1 MCKAKTYRIKGLISF
16 APKSFK
22 DERGSFFESFS
33 NKEFQ
38 KIVNDVCF
46 VQDNQSL
53 SKYGVVR
60 GLHYQIGPYEQSKLI
75 RVARGEILDV
85 AVDIR
90 DGSPTKYEHIAV
102 KLSCK
107 NKKQMYIPKG
117 FAHGFSV
124 LSSEAIVCYKVDN
137 YYSEKHEKGIKYN
150 DEKLNIDWL
159 VSDKDIIV
167 SQKDS
172 KLPTLYDLQ

>member
-1 MCKAKTYRIKGLISF
+1 MYKTKTYRIKGLISF
-16 APKSFK
+16 APRSFE

-33 NKEFQ
+33 SKEFES
-38 KIVNDVCF
+38 IVDNVCF

-60 GLHYQIGPYEQSKLI
+60 GLHYQVGPFEQSKLV
-75 RVARGEILDV
+75 RVAKGEILDI

-90 DGSPTKYEHIAV
+90 DESPTKYEHIAV

-159 VSDKDIIV
+159 VPDKDIVV

-172 KLPTLYDLQ
+172 KLPVLYDLQ

>member
-1 MCKAKTYRIKGLISF
+1 MYNANTYKISGLFSF
-16 APKSFK
+16 STNSFE
-22 DERGSFFESFS
+22 DERGYFLESFS

-38 KIVNDVCF
+38 EIAGNISF

-60 GLHYQIGPYEQSKLI
+60 GLHYQVGKFEQSKLI
-75 RVARGEILDV
+75 RVVKGEILDV
-85 AVDIR
+85 AVDLRIE
-90 DGSPTKYEHIAV
+90 SPTKNEHIAI
-102 KLSCK
+102 KLSSK
-107 NKKQMYIPKG
+107 NKKQLFIPKG

-124 LSSEAIVCYKVDN
+124 LSDEAIVCYKVDN
-137 YYSEKHEKGIKYN
+137 YYSQNHERGIRYS

-172 KLPTLYDLQ
+172 KLPLINDLQ

>member
-90 DGSPTKYEHIAV
+90 DGSPTKYEHIAI
-102 KLSCK
+102 KLSSE
-107 NKKQMYIPKG
+107 NKKQFFIP
-117 FAHGFSV
+117 
-124 LSSEAIVCYKVDN
+124 
-137 YYSEKHEKGIKYN
+137 
-150 DEKLNIDWL
+150 
-159 VSDKDIIV
+159 
-167 SQKDS
+167 
-172 KLPTLYDLQ
+172 